1 MVAIAVGTST
11 VAMKSEGN
19 PPIFSGIFVIEKQ
32 VSRFASLL
40 RAAQINVQ
48 RIASRPVDKKGLL
61 KACHI
66 GYRLCIC
73 FRHHA
78 HAG

>member
-1 MVAIAVGTST
+1 
-11 VAMKSEGN
+11 MKSEGN

-48 RIASRPVDKKGLL
+48 RIASRPADKKGLV

-66 GYRLCIC
+66 GHRLCIC
-73 FRHHA
+73 KVSRTC
-78 HAG
+78 GMKDQRGGGRIP